1 MDEAGCGMEDSALS
15 RNAREIVSIA
25 QRNDISPKR
34 RRRSLT
40 NQSNLCNRIS
50 IPTRRRENCMKTLLF
65 VIVLLSGSLLF
76 AQNSTAANNDQ
87 SAAQNV
93 PDSHGKVMVV
103 GCVSMF
109 SGDYT
114 LVKDNPGITYELQG
128 NGKIKLHNYLG
139 RRVQVIGRQQE
150 SLSTSSDAIDREG
163 SPSPLTIKISSI
175 KTLDKDCS
183 QKPIS
188 R

>member
-1 MDEAGCGMEDSALS
+1 
-15 RNAREIVSIA
+15 
-25 QRNDISPKR
+25 
-34 RRRSLT
+34 
-40 NQSNLCNRIS
+40 
-50 IPTRRRENCMKTLLF
+50 MKTLLF
-65 VIVLLSGSLLF
+65 ITLLLTGTLLF

-87 SAAQNV
+87 EAAQNV
-93 PDSHGKVMVV
+93 PDSHGKVTVT

-114 LVKDNPGITYELQG
+114 LVKDNPAITYELQAT
-128 NGKIKLHNYLG
+128 GKLKLHDYLG
-139 RRVQVIGRQQE
+139 QRVEVTGRQQE
-150 SLSTSSDAIDREG
+150 SLSTSSDAMSKEG

-183 QKPIS
+183 QKPVS